1 MNFRLRLLSS
11 REAGLRL
18 RQAVSVKGF
27 SMKGIIALYLGFMV
41 LMGWAAPG
49 SAYDTMRCGNKLVSV
64 GDPAD
69 KLTTACGPPTSV
81 DEWEEERGFHFD
93 PSPRDHYRSSEKH
106 GNGYRVRK
114 FVKVEVWTYNNGPNR
129 FIEYVRLENGR
140 IKKIENGGYGY

>member
-1 MNFRLRLLSS
+1 
-11 REAGLRL
+11 
-18 RQAVSVKGF
+18 
-27 SMKGIIALYLGFMV
+27 
-41 LMGWAAPG
+41 
-49 SAYDTMRCGNKLVSV
+49 MRCGNKLVSV

-69 KLTTACGPPTSV
+69 KLTTACGAPTSV

-93 PSPRDHYRSSEKH
+93 PSPRDQYRSSEKH